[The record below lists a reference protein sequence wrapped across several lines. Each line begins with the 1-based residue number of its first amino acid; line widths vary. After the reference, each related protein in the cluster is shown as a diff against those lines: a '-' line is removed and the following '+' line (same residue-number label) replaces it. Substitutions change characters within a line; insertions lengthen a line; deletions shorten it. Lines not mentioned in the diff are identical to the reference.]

1 MEKVFNNLDKI
12 ENLRNIVR
20 KSLSKH
26 IDGDYVLLDVPNYR
40 NIGDTLIWQGEL
52 EYLKE
57 FTYKCNYTCNPY
69 VFKDEKIKSKDII
82 LLQGGGNFGDVWP
95 VNQSFRN
102 EIISKYKENKIIIFP
117 QTIHYNKKENIINDA
132 KIYNNHPNLIIC
144 VRDLPS
150 KELADKYFYN
160 CEILLLPDMAFFND
174 FTNFHNSSSKKVL
187 IMKREDK
194 EKGELGIVQN
204 IINHLENNNKE
215 YDIKD
220 WPGFLKEGTFKR
232 RLQSYQIRSEIEIS
246 KKFKNLPILNLLID
260 DKHGL
265 KRRDYKDHQL
275 LKGIDFINQYDT
287 IYSTRLHG
295 FILSVLLNKKV
306 FVFDNSYGKNR
317 NFFMQW
323 LKDFENVELIDK

>member
-1 MEKVFNNLDKI
+1 MGKEFNNLDKI

-57 FTYKCNYTCNPY
+57 FTYKCNYTSNPY

-194 EKGELGIVQN
+194 EKGELGIVQK

-220 WPGFLKEGTFKR
+220 WPGFLKEGTIKR
-232 RLQSYQIRSEIEIS
+232 RLQYYQIRSEIEIS

-260 DKHGL
+260 DRHGL

-306 FVFDNSYGKNR
+306 FVFDNSYGKNK